1 MEFKLTEIE
10 EQRVKEFESALKEIY
25 GETGIIKFIFSPVS
39 GIGVGVEIHSEKAN
53 ITKDITDYESW

>member
-10 EQRVKEFESALKEIY
+10 EARVKEFEAALTQIY
-25 GETGIIKFIFSPVS
+25 GETGVIKFIFTPAS
-39 GIGVGVEIHSEKAN
+39 GLGYGIEIHSVKAN

>member
-10 EQRVKEFESALKEIY
+10 EQRVKEFEAALKEIY
-25 GETGIIKFIFSPVS
+25 GDTGTLKFIFTPAS
-39 GIGVGVEIHSEKAN
+39 GLGYGVEIHSEKAN